1 MDIAIINDPIS
12 REVGILAFHPNQT
25 ISVLPSCATKT
36 ATKVV
41 ALFSNSWQKMPKTQ
55 QK

>member
-1 MDIAIINDPIS
+1 MDIAIINDQIN

-36 ATKVV
+36 ATKIEIK
-41 ALFSNSWQKMPKTQ
+41 AIRNNHQKIEIII
-55 QK
+55 